1 MTSVRGCAGSS
12 RASLYWA
19 SDGHMEELH
28 TLRLDGS
35 RFRDADEAWV
45 PVITPD
51 GPGVLLW
58 ANSD

>member
-1 MTSVRGCAGSS
+1 MSGGCAGSVE
-12 RASLYWA
+12 RIPYWA
-19 SDGHMEELH
+19 SDGRAEGLH
-28 TLRLDGS
+28 TLGPDGS

-58 ANSD
+58 ADSD

>member
-1 MTSVRGCAGSS
+1 MGLRGIVESIS
-12 RASLYWA
+12 YWA
-19 SDGHMEELH
+19 SDGHTEDPH
-28 TLRLDGS
+28 TLGLDGG